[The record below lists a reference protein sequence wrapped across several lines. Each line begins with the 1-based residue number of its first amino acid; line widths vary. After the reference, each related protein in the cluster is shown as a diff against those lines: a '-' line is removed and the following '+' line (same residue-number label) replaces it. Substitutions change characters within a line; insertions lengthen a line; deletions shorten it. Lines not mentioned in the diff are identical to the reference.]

1 MGDWLFFGYI
11 NGDREIK
18 FNGGG
23 NIWGGFVG
31 VFFGLDWRRQVKMEL
46 YEIYLYEGYLHII

>member
-23 NIWGGFVG
+23 NIWGWVGWGFFLVG
-31 VFFGLDWRRQVKMEL
+31 LKNVGKDGIV
-46 YEIYLYEGYLHII
+46 

>member
-23 NIWGGFVG
+23 NIWGLVGWGFFWVG
-31 VFFGLDWRRQVKMEL
+31 LKKAGKDGIV
-46 YEIYLYEGYLHII
+46 